1 VVVSDVSVDVVVD
14 VDGDGDG
21 DVVVDGHCDVNVNAN
36 ANDHDRVRAT
46 TSGLRCC
53 PARSPWAKARKRLR
67 TRAGRWYAA
76 LKKMRFTIVHAADLH
91 LDSPLVGLERYDGAP
106 VAELRSATRRAL
118 ENLVQ
123 LCLSEGAKLLLL
135 AGDLYDGD
143 WKDYSTGLFFAAQ
156 MARLRESGTRVVWI
170 RGNHDAQSKITR
182 HLTLGEHCV
191 ELGTKRPE
199 SCLIESLQVAVH
211 GQGFATPAVTEDL
224 TERYPAPEAGAL
236 NIGLLH
242 SALGGRNGH
251 ANYAPCDVRALT
263 ARGYDYWA
271 LGHVHQRE
279 VVARAAGAGG
289 VPTVV
294 FPGNL
299 QARHVREGGAKG
311 ATVLEVED
319 GAIVKVEHRALD
331 VVRFA
336 QLRVDVGAASSLFD
350 VAELTRGV
358 LHEALEQADGRLLC
372 ARVLLAGRSRA
383 HAELVRDP
391 ERAKSEVKSRASELD
406 LGNVWIESVRFA
418 TELPVDLS
426 ELAQRDDAAGQLVRS
441 LRALQSDPLASA
453 ELLAELA
460 RIGGGLPPEV
470 GLLSLGIDLEDPES
484 TRELIADVGRMIL
497 PRIVGEP

>member
-1 VVVSDVSVDVVVD
+1 VITVGQVSLS
-14 VDGDGDG
+14 
-21 DVVVDGHCDVNVNAN
+21 
-36 ANDHDRVRAT
+36 
-46 TSGLRCC
+46 
-53 PARSPWAKARKRLR
+53 LR
-67 TRAGRWYAA
+67 TRAGRWYTASE
-76 LKKMRFTIVHAADLH
+76 KMRFTIVHAADLH

-106 VAELRSATRRAL
+106 VSELRSATRRAL

-123 LCLSEGAKLLLL
+123 LCLSEDAKLLLL

-224 TERYPAPEAGAL
+224 TEQYPAPHAGAL

-242 SALGGRNGH
+242 TALGGRHGH
-251 ANYAPCDVRALT
+251 ASYAPCDVSALA

-279 VVARAAGAGG
+279 VVAREGAL
-289 VPTVV
+289 PSIV

-311 ATVLEVED
+311 ATVLEVLD
-319 GAIVKVEHRALD
+319 GTIIKVEHRPLD
-331 VVRFA
+331 VVRFV
-336 QLRVDVGAASSLFD
+336 QLSVDVAAASALSD

-358 LHEALEQADGRLLC
+358 LHEALEQADGRMLC
-372 ARVLLAGRSRA
+372 ARVFLTGRSKV
-383 HAELVRDP
+383 HNELGRDP
-391 ERAKSEVKSRASELD
+391 ERVTSEVKMRASELD
-406 LGNVWIESVRFA
+406 SGDVWIESVRIA
-418 TELPVDLS
+418 TELPADLS
-426 ELAQRDDAAGQLVRS
+426 LLAERDDAAGQLVRS
-441 LRALQSDPLASA
+441 LQSLERDPLVAS

-460 RIGGGLPPEV
+460 RIGGTLPHEV
-470 GLLSLGIDLEDPES
+470 GLLALGIDLADEQS
-484 TRELIADVGRMIL
+484 TRELIADVGRLLL